1 MHAVGGLTK
10 LTYLNLY
17 SSNVTD
23 AGLFELR
30 DLPALT
36 ELYLNE
42 CHNVTDA
49 GLRGLRGF
57 TALTELQLG
66 SPNITDVGIQE
77 LTTLTSL
84 TDLWFFT
91 CSTTK
96 AGRDALK
103 ATIPGLTIHGY

>member
-77 LTTLTSL
+77 LTLTSL
-84 TDLWFFT
+84 TNLKFF
-91 CSTTK
+91 S
-96 AGRDALK
+96 ALPPRRGG
-103 ATIPGLTIHGY
+103 TR